1 MSPPIISRR
10 SLAAFAA
17 AWLTLS
23 GSVNAA
29 TVLVEFDFD
38 DAFGNF
44 EISSE
49 AQHPELA
56 SATFSVTTGALTDYA
71 GNPGRAL
78 ATNAFAPL
86 NAIRLTLTARPGS
99 GLQLEHLRFDLRRS
113 ASGPQQW
120 QVAGNGTVVATGTA
134 STHFSTVTVNLNS
147 MQALPS
153 LFVDFIG
160 SSASSAA
167 GTLRLDNVVLEG
179 TVSSV
184 PVPLPAPIW
193 LLGSVVMAAVGVRR
207 SSRVRPLP
215 PSIEEG
221 KIQPEHHRA

>member
-99 GLQLEHLRFDLRRS
+99 GLQLEHLRFRLAALGERS
-113 ASGPQQW
+113 PAMAGGRKW
-120 QVAGNGTVVATGTA
+120 HCRCDGNGEY
-134 STHFSTVTVNLNS
+134 SFQHRHRQPQL
-147 MQALPS
+147 
-153 LFVDFIG
+153 D
-160 SSASSAA
+160 A
-167 GTLRLDNVVLEG
+167 GTPE
-179 TVSSV
+179 S
-184 PVPLPAPIW
+184 
-193 LLGSVVMAAVGVRR
+193 VRR
-207 SSRVRPLP
+207 F
-215 PSIEEG
+215 
-221 KIQPEHHRA
+221 HR